1 MKSKMKEKGFNMDLT
16 TEQSFIDG
24 DGVTGIVKEQRE
36 ADQEQARLDAKF
48 IESVD
53 DDFSLFSWGWSQ
65 PLKRT
70 RSEMGKKGQISTKV
84 EYFRLKIKSIGMS
97 EVMEEWQSK
106 MPTPPAILKA
116 YKKDSDVARQ
126 LGQKHEVVVWEI
138 NEADPSY
145 QRERQR
151 FNSELGKAL
160 LLHSL
165 AYDLRDREGKLVLVG
180 ALLNQPNQVIEPA
193 VALNIIFNKWGLTS
207 EHFAAITND
216 VRKLTE
222 AKEEQELGE

>member
-1 MKSKMKEKGFNMDLT
+1 MDLT
-16 TEQSFIDG
+16 TEQPFADG
-24 DGVTGIVKEQRE
+24 DGVIGIIKEQRE

-48 IESVD
+48 IENID
-53 DDFSLFSWGWSQ
+53 EDFSLFSWGWSQ

-70 RSEMGKKGQISTKV
+70 RSEMGKKGQINTKV

-106 MPTPPAILKA
+106 MPTPPAMLKA

-145 QRERQR
+145 QRERQK

-193 VALNIIFNKWGLTS
+193 AALNIIFNRWGLTS